1 MMRNERIE
9 EEGGE
14 ETHVILLFIG
24 HISMPMGSTR
34 SNRLLCSKTY
44 AKTHRSGDA
53 DLIASDDDDLLAGE
67 ELLGHDRGQAAQEVI
82 ASVDYNGFGHGCWL
96 GGFD

>member
-1 MMRNERIE
+1 MRKRMSYYYLSGISPCPWDLL
-9 EEGGE
+9 
-14 ETHVILLFIG
+14 VIG
-24 HISMPMGSTR
+24 YYVPKKHA
-34 SNRLLCSKTY
+34 N
-44 AKTHRSGDA
+44 THRSGDA

>member
-1 MMRNERIE
+1 MMHNERME

-24 HISMPMGSTR
+24 HISMPMGS
-34 SNRLLCSKTY
+34 NGLLCSKTH
-44 AKTHRSGDA
+44 ANTHRSGDA

>member
-1 MMRNERIE
+1 MQ
-9 EEGGE
+9 
-14 ETHVILLFIG
+14 
-24 HISMPMGSTR
+24 
-34 SNRLLCSKTY
+34 
-44 AKTHRSGDA
+44 THRSGDA

>member
-24 HISMPMGSTR
+24 HISMPMGST